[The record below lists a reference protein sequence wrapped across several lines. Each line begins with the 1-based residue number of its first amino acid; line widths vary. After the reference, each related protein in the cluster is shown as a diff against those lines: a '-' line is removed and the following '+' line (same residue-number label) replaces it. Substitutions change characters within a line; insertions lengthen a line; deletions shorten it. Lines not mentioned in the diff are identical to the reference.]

1 MTFEESVG
9 ELAAYIN
16 RGNPRVLWVKNS
28 APQVSLDGKVNQ
40 DMERAILMDNLQVD
54 LLQRVDGGIVN
65 DEKYYIY
72 LVQKVDPARIDE
84 TRYIRIGT
92 LTK

>member
-1 MTFEESVG
+1 MTFEETVA
-9 ELAAYIN
+9 ELGTFMN

-28 APQVSLDGKVNQ
+28 APQISLDGKNNQ
-40 DMERAILMDNLQVD
+40 DMERAILLDNLQLD

-72 LVQKVDPARIDE
+72 LVQKVDPARIDDS
-84 TRYIRIGT
+84 RYIRIST
-92 LTK
+92 FTK